1 MIQNGETMTDDWREI
16 VAEWQGG
23 LAFQGKNPAGAVVQM
38 GSLGGTPGAS
48 PMEMVLIGLA
58 GCTGMDVV
66 SILEKK
72 QQDVRGLQIVVRG
85 KRAET
90 HPRVYT
96 EIELEYRV
104 WGDVDAVAVERAIA
118 LSEEKYCSVSAML
131 ARAAKIIT
139 RYSILPVEELV

>member
-1 MIQNGETMTDDWREI
+1 MTDNWREI

-38 GSLGGTPGAS
+38 GSLDGTPGVS
-48 PMEMVLIGLA
+48 PMEMILIGLA

-85 KRAET
+85 NRAET

-96 EIELEYRV
+96 EIEVEYRV
-104 WGDVDAVAVERAIA
+104 RGDVDAVAVERAIA

-131 ARAAKIIT
+131 ARAVKIST

>member
-1 MIQNGETMTDDWREI
+1 MTDNWREI

-38 GSLGGTPGAS
+38 GSLDGTPGVS
-48 PMEMVLIGLA
+48 PMEMILIGLA

-96 EIELEYRV
+96 EIEVEYRV
-104 WGDVDAVAVERAIA
+104 RGDVDAVAVERAIA

-131 ARAAKIIT
+131 ARAVKIST

>member
-1 MIQNGETMTDDWREI
+1 MTDDWREI